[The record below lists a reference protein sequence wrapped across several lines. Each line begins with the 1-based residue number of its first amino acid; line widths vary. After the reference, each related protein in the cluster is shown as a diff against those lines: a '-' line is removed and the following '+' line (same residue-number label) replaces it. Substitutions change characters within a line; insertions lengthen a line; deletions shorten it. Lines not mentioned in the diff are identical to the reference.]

1 MIRLYSYWRSSSAWR
16 VRLGLSWKRVTHEL
30 VLVNLA
36 KDGGEQNQ
44 PEFRQRNP
52 LGQVPVLEVTMGGQI
67 LRLTQ
72 SVAILEYLEERFPER
87 PLFPRGFEERARV
100 RQLVEIVNSGTQPL
114 QNLGLRRAFE
124 AGRVDPL
131 PFMQGAIIRGLDALE
146 GVARH
151 TAGRFLVRDGVTL
164 ADMYLIPQLYNARRF
179 HVDLGPYATLLRVEG
194 ECNALGEF
202 QSAHPNA
209 QPDYEPDA

>member
-1 MIRLYSYWRSSSAWR
+1 MR
-16 VRLGLSWKRVTHEL
+16 
-30 VLVNLA
+30 
-36 KDGGEQNQ
+36 DGGEQNQ
-44 PEFRQRNP
+44 PEFREKNP
-52 LGQVPVLEVTMGGQI
+52 LAQVPVLEVTTGGQL

-87 PLFPRGFEERARV
+87 PLFPRGFEERASV
-100 RQLVEIVNSGTQPL
+100 RQLVEIVNSGIQPL
-114 QNLGLRRAFE
+114 QNLGLRRTFE
-124 AGRVDPL
+124 AARLDPL

-151 TAGRFLVRDGVTL
+151 TAGRFLVSDGVTL
-164 ADMYLIPQLYNARRF
+164 ADMYLVPQLYNARRF
-179 HVDLGPYATLLRVEG
+179 HVDLGPYTTLLRVEG

-209 QPDYEPDA
+209 QPDYDPEA